1 MIHYHG
7 TRIAV
12 SDDQVAR
19 ILKSKHAFVSYAD
32 TSQLSI
38 VKEVC
43 QSWALDN
50 GAFSFWK
57 SGKQINFDDYFKFIE
72 EVSGPSMDFFIIPD
86 VIGGTEEEN
95 DDLISQSPY
104 QVNGVGGVP
113 VWHTDESLNRLNRLL
128 ESFSKIAI
136 GSGNGLTPNSPDWW
150 MRIYQAMDLLT
161 DNQGKPL
168 TKIHGLRML
177 NPEIFQKLPFE
188 SADST
193 MVGRNINAQRNEWKG
208 SYSPLSH
215 YGKAQV
221 LIDRIEFFNSPQF
234 WERVPIQMEFYQ

>member
-1 MIHYHG
+1 M
-7 TRIAV
+7 
-12 SDDQVAR
+12 AR

-32 TSQLSI
+32 PSQLSI

-57 SGKQINFDDYFKFIE
+57 SGKEINFDDYFKFIE

-95 DDLISQSPY
+95 DDLIDQSPY

-168 TKIHGLRML
+168 TKIHGLTIL